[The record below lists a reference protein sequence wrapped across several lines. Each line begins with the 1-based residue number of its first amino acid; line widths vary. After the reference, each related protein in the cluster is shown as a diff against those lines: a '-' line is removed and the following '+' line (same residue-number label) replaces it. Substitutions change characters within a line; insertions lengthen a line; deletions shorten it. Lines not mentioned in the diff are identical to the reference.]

1 MEIILNG
8 IVGIVGNYGSGKT
21 EVSINLAVNRLRAGL
36 DVRVADLD
44 LVNPYF
50 RTREARIQLEAL
62 GVEVIL
68 PPEQYL
74 HADLPV
80 LSPVIAGMIK
90 KTGGLTLLDVGGDD
104 VGAMVL
110 AALADAFKG
119 VQVHL
124 LQVVNP
130 MRPQTSTIEGC
141 LKIREDIEKAAHLK
155 ITGLIGNA
163 NLITETK
170 PEEIYNGYEFVRQL
184 AEKSGLPLEFITI
197 AEEILPGVDLDRFSC
212 PVLPIARQLAQLMGG
227 ELWADSEPGRGSTFH
242 FTVRVEAVA
251 GETAA
256 GDDALT
262 SPTAVPGLAG
272 VTKVAA
278 GWDHTCALLD
288 DATLRCWGR
297 NQVGQLGQAAPSDFS
312 TTPIEPLG
320 L

>member
-1 MEIILNG
+1 LSDLDFGCQKPWCHFYGVINSIHGFGCNLKIKLDG

-21 EVSINLAVNRLRAGL
+21 EVSINLAVNRKRAGL

-50 RTREARIQLEAL
+50 RTREARTQLEAL
-62 GVEVIL
+62 GVELIL

-90 KTGGLTLLDVGGDD
+90 ITGGLTVLDVGGDD

-119 VQVHL
+119 IDLHL

-141 LKIREDIEKAAHLK
+141 LKIRDDIEKAARLT

-163 NLITETK
+163 NLITETN
-170 PEEIYNGYEFVRQL
+170 PDEIYNGYEFVRKFSD
-184 AEKSGLPLEFITI
+184 KSGLPLEFITI
-197 AEEILPGVDLDRFSC
+197 AEEILPDVDTGRFSC
-212 PVLPIARQLAQLMGG
+212 PVLPIARQLVPPWLKARDLG
-227 ELWADSEPGRGSTFH
+227 
-242 FTVRVEAVA
+242 A
-251 GETAA
+251 GKK
-256 GDDALT
+256 
-262 SPTAVPGLAG
+262 S
-272 VTKVAA
+272 
-278 GWDHTCALLD
+278 
-288 DATLRCWGR
+288 R
-297 NQVGQLGQAAPSDFS
+297 
-312 TTPIEPLG
+312 
-320 L
+320 